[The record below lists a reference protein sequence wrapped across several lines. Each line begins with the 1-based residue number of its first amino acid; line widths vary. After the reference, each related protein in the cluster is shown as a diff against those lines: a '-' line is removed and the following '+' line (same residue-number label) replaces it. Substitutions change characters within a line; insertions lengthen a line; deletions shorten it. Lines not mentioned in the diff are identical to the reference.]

1 MPAAARPGRQPTD
14 DWQQLRLLVTSSEQ
28 AAYELVRPIVL
39 FGQLPRELAHETGVS
54 ERTLQRKV
62 ARFAAAGMR
71 SLFEPDDPP
80 AADQRSLP
88 LGIRK
93 AIVELKAEYPPL
105 SLHQIATICEH
116 RFDRP
121 VSHHTVE
128 RVLAT
133 EPLPLHPPRRRSP
146 RRPNARTSK
155 TADLLEPLSDC
166 GPASPPT
173 SGLDQHRRR

>member
-1 MPAAARPGRQPTD
+1 MWAAKGLPASDRIHPGMTDAGSRALTSPTD
-14 DWQQLRLLVTSSEQ
+14 RRLAATASPRHLLRTS
-28 AAYELVRPIVL
+28 R
-39 FGQLPRELAHETGVS
+39 LPRERAHETGVS

-105 SLHQIATICEH
+105 SLRQIAAICRE
-116 RFDRP
+116 RFARS
-121 VSHHTVE
+121 VSHH
-128 RVLAT
+128 AG
-133 EPLPLHPPRRRSP
+133 RS
-146 RRPNARTSK
+146 
-155 TADLLEPLSDC
+155 SDG
-166 GPASPPT
+166 GPH
-173 SGLDQHRRR
+173 DI